1 MPERGALRGLEYGEE
16 AMIWSWSLWR
26 CTLLVEYSMHAAD
39 DYDGSGNVDDDG
51 RRGNERWSD
60 CLPAYHLN
68 DAASLGLP
76 TLGWAASLVSRCQAG
91 WAVLLTDIRRAEMSR
106 HLAVSRKGWTDG
118 GSSAS
123 HTNRDRDT
131 NMAMWTGGTD
141 ERNTVHVAT

>member
-1 MPERGALRGLEYGEE
+1 MAERGALRGLEYGEE

-76 TLGWAASLVSRCQAG
+76 TLGGRRVLSRGAKRAG
-91 WAVLLTDIRRAEMSR
+91 RYY
-106 HLAVSRKGWTDG
+106 
-118 GSSAS
+118 
-123 HTNRDRDT
+123 
-131 NMAMWTGGTD
+131 
-141 ERNTVHVAT
+141 